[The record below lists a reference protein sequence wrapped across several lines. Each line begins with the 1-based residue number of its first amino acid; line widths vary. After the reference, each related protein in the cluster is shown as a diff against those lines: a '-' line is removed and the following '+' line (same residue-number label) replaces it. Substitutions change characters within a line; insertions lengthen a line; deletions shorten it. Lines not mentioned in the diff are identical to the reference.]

1 MLEIVTIRILYDE
14 SYGFLINF
22 LNYEQRVDK
31 SRVDF
36 YWTLS
41 MKNLWGEAE
50 IKKRGFLKIFRNVGF
65 IADDLF
71 STRWS
76 FSNGITNRIKIIIS
90 CYLALSK
97 KLIYLVCRG
106 CNVYLNRDTTISPP
120 IGFLKI

>member
-41 MKNLWGEAE
+41 MKNLRGEAE
-50 IKKRGFLKIFRNVGF
+50 IKKRGFLKIFRNVEY

-71 STRWS
+71 STR
-76 FSNGITNRIKIIIS
+76 
-90 CYLALSK
+90 
-97 KLIYLVCRG
+97 
-106 CNVYLNRDTTISPP
+106 
-120 IGFLKI
+120 